1 MRNYAVVAVVLL
13 MVVSL
18 LGCGKKKE
26 TLESM
31 QEPMSIDAISAMGTD
46 QQAPVAQA
54 EVMPMPPS
62 NPDASVAVTSA
73 PQPKLEPLP
82 PQGPYKPSPRDIQT
96 ALKNAGFYTGEVD
109 GKVGPMT
116 KKAIE
121 DFQKAKGLKVD
132 GKVGPKTWEVLSAY
146 LAASSKSSKK
156 R

>member
-121 DFQKAKGLKVD
+121 DFQKAKGLKAD